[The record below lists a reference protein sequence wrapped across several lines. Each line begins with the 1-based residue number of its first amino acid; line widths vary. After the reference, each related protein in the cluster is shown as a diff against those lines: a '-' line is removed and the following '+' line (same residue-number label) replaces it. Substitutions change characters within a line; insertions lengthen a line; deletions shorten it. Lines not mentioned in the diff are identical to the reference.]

1 VGQGLL
7 PVVGLDVDLYPPCLM
22 AAVCL
27 ATPGQP
33 IMTVQTDAQGRYVFR
48 LSVAIVRQRLFV
60 LIQATVDGVRCRILL
75 TPSRLAALAR
85 AQGVQLAG
93 VETDEIRIDPISEAA
108 VRLLEAAGADNF
120 SDDGIAAV
128 MAAVDA
134 ANADTIFDGLSVAA
148 ANNLAET
155 TAAND
160 PTVQMVIA
168 ESQFTPTP
176 TVSPTPI
183 ACVGDCNHNGIVT
196 VDELIRGV
204 NIALGNAAV
213 SICPEFD
220 RDGSQT
226 VTINELIAAVN
237 AALNGCL

>member
-1 VGQGLL
+1 RF
-7 PVVGLDVDLYPPCLM
+7 
-22 AAVCL
+22 
-27 ATPGQP
+27 T
-33 IMTVQTDAQGRYVFR
+33 
-48 LSVAIVRQRLFV
+48 
-60 LIQATVDGVRCRILL
+60 
-75 TPSRLAALAR
+75 
-85 AQGVQLAG
+85 
-93 VETDEIRIDPISEAA
+93 
-108 VRLLEAAGADNF
+108 
-120 SDDGIAAV
+120 DDGMARGMPAA
-128 MAAVDA
+128 ADA
-134 ANADTIFDGLSVAA
+134 KADAICDGLSVAA
-148 ANNLAET
+148 ANNLAQT

-160 PTVQMVIA
+160 PTLQMVIA

-213 SICPEFD
+213 PICPEFD